1 MSHAHARGRGQRC
14 IYIYALC
21 SGRRDGLRGRCG
33 TNIYH
38 GSSLLAAIL
47 VDIVTTVY
55 VGRKM
60 AYRIHYV
67 CALFGLPVLNIDSK
81 KNHF

>member
-1 MSHAHARGRGQRC
+1 M
-14 IYIYALC
+14 YIYVHWAVV
-21 SGRRDGLRGRCG
+21 DGTVCVVDVAP

-55 VGRKM
+55 VGRKC
-60 AYRIHYV
+60 RTGFTNV

>member
-1 MSHAHARGRGQRC
+1 MHWAVV
-14 IYIYALC
+14 
-21 SGRRDGLRGRCG
+21 DGTVCVVDVAP

-81 KNHF
+81 KKIIFKPSFRSK

>member
-1 MSHAHARGRGQRC
+1 MAMRVEDVYMHWVVM
-14 IYIYALC
+14 
-21 SGRRDGLRGRCG
+21 DGLRGRCG

-47 VDIVTTVY
+47 VDIVTTIY

-60 AYRIHYV
+60 PYRIY
-67 CALFGLPVLNIDSK
+67 
-81 KNHF
+81 